1 MFVELD
7 ERELMK
13 HDGGGM
19 LLSAW
24 DLCHAIEKFIGK
36 NFRWIRKGNRWWI
49 QQNFSNHEQHYA
61 YAGWWRFRNRIINK
75 SSKISYWQNQKLD
88 L

>member
-1 MFVELD
+1 MHDDMFNLERRTAMFVELD

-36 NFRWIRKGNRWWI
+36 NFR
-49 QQNFSNHEQHYA
+49 
-61 YAGWWRFRNRIINK
+61 
-75 SSKISYWQNQKLD
+75 
-88 L
+88 

>member
-36 NFRWIRKGNRWWI
+36 NFRWIRKGNRWLI
-49 QQNFSNHEQHYA
+49 QQKY
-61 YAGWWRFRNRIINK
+61 
-75 SSKISYWQNQKLD
+75 
-88 L
+88 

>member
-19 LLSAW
+19 LLSA
-24 DLCHAIEKFIGK
+24 LGFMPC
-36 NFRWIRKGNRWWI
+36 N
-49 QQNFSNHEQHYA
+49 
-61 YAGWWRFRNRIINK
+61 
-75 SSKISYWQNQKLD
+75 
-88 L
+88 

>member
-36 NFRWIRKGNRWWI
+36 ISDEFVRGIDDEYNRNI
-49 QQNFSNHEQHYA
+49 SNHEQHYV
-61 YAGWWRFRNRIINK
+61 YAG
-75 SSKISYWQNQKLD
+75 
-88 L
+88 

>member
-19 LLSAW
+19 FLSAW

-36 NFRWIRKGNRWWI
+36 NFRWMIVSNDLWKNWAKEKGSDEPW
-49 QQNFSNHEQHYA
+49 
-61 YAGWWRFRNRIINK
+61 
-75 SSKISYWQNQKLD
+75 KL
-88 L
+88 

>member
-1 MFVELD
+1 MYDDMFNLERRKAMFVELD

-13 HDGGGM
+13 HYGGGM

-36 NFRWIRKGNRWWI
+36 NFR
-49 QQNFSNHEQHYA
+49 
-61 YAGWWRFRNRIINK
+61 
-75 SSKISYWQNQKLD
+75 
-88 L
+88 

>member
-1 MFVELD
+1 MYDDMFNLKRRKAMFVELD

-36 NFRWIRKGNRWWI
+36 NFR
-49 QQNFSNHEQHYA
+49 
-61 YAGWWRFRNRIINK
+61 
-75 SSKISYWQNQKLD
+75 
-88 L
+88 

>member
-1 MFVELD
+1 
-7 ERELMK
+7 LMK

-49 QQNFSNHEQHYA
+49 QQKY
-61 YAGWWRFRNRIINK
+61 
-75 SSKISYWQNQKLD
+75 
-88 L
+88 

>member
-24 DLCHAIEKFIGK
+24 NLCHAIEKFIGK
-36 NFRWIRKGNRWWI
+36 NFR
-49 QQNFSNHEQHYA
+49 
-61 YAGWWRFRNRIINK
+61 
-75 SSKISYWQNQKLD
+75 
-88 L
+88 

>member
-19 LLSAW
+19 LLSW

-36 NFRWIRKGNRWWI
+36 NFR
-49 QQNFSNHEQHYA
+49 
-61 YAGWWRFRNRIINK
+61 
-75 SSKISYWQNQKLD
+75 
-88 L
+88 